1 MDPEVWRI
9 TYKIIQDWTIN
20 TSNVISLEEKKGE
33 ENMQE
38 LDCMKNHTAI
48 RTGAE
53 FSRNEIQRGALNVSR
68 MFNSIHRGET

>member
-1 MDPEVWRI
+1 
-9 TYKIIQDWTIN
+9 
-20 TSNVISLEEKKGE
+20 
-33 ENMQE
+33 MQE